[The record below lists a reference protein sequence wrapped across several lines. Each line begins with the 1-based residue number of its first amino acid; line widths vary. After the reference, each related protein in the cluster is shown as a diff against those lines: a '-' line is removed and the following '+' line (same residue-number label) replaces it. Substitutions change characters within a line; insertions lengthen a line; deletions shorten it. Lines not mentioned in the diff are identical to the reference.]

1 MGSLHPLVFST
12 LFYPVFPGSF
22 SRTVYRTPTHD
33 GARDLAHSISRGLA
47 SAQRSVFSDAAAAAA
62 AAHTTAQFSFVDAA
76 ARSLARCL
84 LRCTPS
90 LALHSYSRASAK
102 LCFLRGTCND
112 VVHGCCSPALC
123 LCQAQCP
130 GLQSEAAPPA
140 AAMSNSRVCFRFFAA
155 ALGFAIACFH
165 FFFLFYFLY
174 FWGRS
179 GVGK

>member
-1 MGSLHPLVFST
+1 VGSLHPLVFST

-47 SAQRSVFSDAAAAAA
+47 SAQRSVFSDAAAAY
-62 AAHTTAQFSFVDAA
+62 TTAQFSFVDA

-90 LALHSYSRASAK
+90 LALHSYSRASAQ

-123 LCQAQCP
+123 LCQTQCP

-140 AAMSNSRVCFRFFAA
+140 AAMSNSLVCFRLFAA
-155 ALGFAIACFH
+155 ALGFTIACFH
-165 FFFLFYFLY
+165 FFFLSYFLY

-179 GVGK
+179 EVVK